1 MIPDQ
6 VGGGAPAQED
16 RMSRGELLLASLL
29 RWAARRT
36 ASPSSLC
43 APAAGKPSLGVP
55 TGIRRFL

>member
-1 MIPDQ
+1 
-6 VGGGAPAQED
+6 
-16 RMSRGELLLASLL
+16 MSRGELLLASLL